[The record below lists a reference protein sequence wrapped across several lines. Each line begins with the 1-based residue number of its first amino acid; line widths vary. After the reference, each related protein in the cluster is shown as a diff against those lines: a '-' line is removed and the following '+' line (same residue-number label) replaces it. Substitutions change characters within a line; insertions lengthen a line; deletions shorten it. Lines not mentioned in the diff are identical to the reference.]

1 MMRKTKK
8 KSGVDETNDFLSNLA
23 DVGAALT
30 QHAMDVLSADEWCPV
45 SSNCFFDG
53 HRAGAECWRDCKRV
67 YGSALASGL
76 DPCV

>member
-30 QHAMDVLSADEWCPV
+30 QHAMDVLSADSALLFLVIPRP
-45 SSNCFFDG
+45 D
-53 HRAGAECWRDCKRV
+53 AGMDEHAQAAALAHHAKVAKSKRV
-67 YGSALASGL
+67 W
-76 DPCV
+76 D